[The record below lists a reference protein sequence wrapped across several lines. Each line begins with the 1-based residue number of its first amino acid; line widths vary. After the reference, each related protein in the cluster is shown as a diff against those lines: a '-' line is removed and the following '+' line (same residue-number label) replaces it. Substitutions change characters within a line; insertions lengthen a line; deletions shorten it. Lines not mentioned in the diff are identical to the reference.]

1 MKYLK
6 KKSVQIDGN
15 DIAIRQLSGLERF
28 EFFEFLSSLEEPAI
42 PIRPRGDEL
51 SEKQQKDYQDALQA
65 SEFAWKKITY
75 LGQSRLVAYG
85 LVDDD
90 LSDDIDKRHET
101 VKQWFSDT
109 AIAQLHDEIALL
121 SGMTIE
127 LDDSDVSTDPKEGE
141 TSDVSM
147 DPKP

>member
-42 PIRPRGDEL
+42 PTRPRVDEL

-65 SEFAWKKITY
+65 SEISWKKITY

-90 LSDDIDKRHET
+90 LSDDIDERHET

-109 AIAQLHDEIALL
+109 AITQLHDEIALL
-121 SGMTIE
+121 SGMKIE

>member
-42 PIRPRGDEL
+42 PTRPRVDEL

-65 SEFAWKKITY
+65 SEISWKKITY

-90 LSDDIDKRHET
+90 LSDDIDERHET

-109 AIAQLHDEIALL
+109 AITQLHDVIASL

-127 LDDSDVSTDPKEGE
+127 LDDSDMSTDPKEGE